1 MVRREIPEAEL
12 EGMVQVL
19 PPEDQ
24 AWLKFFSGRG
34 KQQLN
39 IFSNRSVWSAYNVP
53 DLCPAL
59 GESAKYGDY
68 PSRQKADLS
77 QALYEGE
84 NINIIEATM
93 G

>member
-1 MVRREIPEAEL
+1 M
-12 EGMVQVL
+12 
-19 PPEDQ
+19 
-24 AWLKFFSGRG
+24 
-34 KQQLN
+34 
-39 IFSNRSVWSAYNVP
+39 P

-59 GESAKYGDY
+59 GESAKYGDD

-93 G
+93 GQGPSV